1 MLVANI
7 RGESLDGDARVELL
21 HLRQRCFCAVL
32 AYVGVANKELR
43 AQIIFGH
50 DFVVG
55 ERDGAYAG
63 EDEVLRDFVGKGFDR
78 DEQDVGGAD
87 LLLRLDAPEADLAIV
102 EGDFI

>member
-1 MLVANI
+1 
-7 RGESLDGDARVELL
+7 
-21 HLRQRCFCAVL
+21 
-32 AYVGVANKELR
+32 LR

-50 DFVVG
+50 HFVVG
-55 ERDGAYAG
+55 ERDGAYAS
-63 EDEVLRDFVGKGFDR
+63 EDKVLRDFVGKGLDR